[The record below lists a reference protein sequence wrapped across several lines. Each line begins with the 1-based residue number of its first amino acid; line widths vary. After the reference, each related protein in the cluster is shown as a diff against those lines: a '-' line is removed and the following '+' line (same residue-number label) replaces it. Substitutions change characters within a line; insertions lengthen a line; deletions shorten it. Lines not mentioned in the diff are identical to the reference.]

1 MNWNRRTAIWVGLA
15 LLVLTNA
22 VALGGVA
29 YNRSG
34 EPDAVLKLGERELNP
49 PYVWNDKGE
58 NSGLSL
64 KLQWRSPPPA
74 APTQRGKFFY
84 RGDHNPGWLNAQK
97 MRELG
102 FDADATSKPQ
112 LFDANPSS
120 RHRAL
125 PRDVF
130 IVLEFNGPAYQD
142 SVRRAQ
148 AAVDAAPAESAPTGV
163 VSRKEQAKVELAAQ
177 LVDTRL
183 FAVDA
188 GLERS
193 ALRARYPDR
202 SMYAVVRGRI
212 SPMRDRTEDDLGGFI
227 DELSVDEINV
237 PLDMRPV
244 FEGVVARNG
253 YDRSVPAVHFDATVM
268 FGQRAEPWL
277 ASAARSHAAA
287 IHP

>member
-1 MNWNRRTAIWVGLA
+1 MNWNRRTATWVGLA

-34 EPDAVLKLGERELNP
+34 VPDAVLKLGERELSP

-64 KLQWRSPPPA
+64 KLQWRSAPPA
-74 APTQRGKFFY
+74 APTRHGKMY
-84 RGDHNPGWLNAQK
+84 YGDHDPGWLNAQK

-102 FDADATSKPQ
+102 LDANATSKPQ

-142 SVRRAQ
+142 SVRRAR
-148 AAVDAAPAESAPTGV
+148 AAVDAAPAESASTGV
-163 VSRKEQAKVELAAQ
+163 ASRKEQAKVELAAQ

-188 GLERS
+188 GLDHA

-202 SMYAVVRGRI
+202 TMYAIVRGRI
-212 SPMRDRTEDDLGGFI
+212 SPTRDRNEDDLGGFI

-237 PLDMRPV
+237 PLEMRPV

-253 YDRSVPAVHFDATVM
+253 YDGSAPAVHFDATVM

-277 ASAARSHAAA
+277 ANAARSQAAA

>member
-1 MNWNRRTAIWVGLA
+1 MNWNRRTATWAGVA

-29 YNRSG
+29 YNRG
-34 EPDAVLKLGERELNP
+34 GVPDAVLKLSQRELSP

-74 APTQRGKFFY
+74 APTRHGKMY
-84 RGDHNPGWLNAQK
+84 YGERNPGWLNAQK

-102 FDADATSKPQ
+102 FDALATSKPQ
-112 LFDANPSS
+112 LFDATPPS

-142 SVRRAQ
+142 AVRRAQ
-148 AAVDAAPAESAPTGV
+148 ADVDAASAASAPADES
-163 VSRKEQAKVELAAQ
+163 SRDAQAALDAAR

-183 FAVDA
+183 IAVDA

-202 SMYAVVRGRI
+202 TMYAIVRGRI
-212 SPMRDRTEDDLGGFI
+212 SPTRDRAEDDLGGFI
-227 DELSVDEINV
+227 DELGGEEINV
-237 PLDMRPV
+237 PLEMRPV
-244 FEGVVARNG
+244 FEGAVARNG

-268 FGQRAEPWL
+268 FGRRSEPWL
-277 ASAARSHAAA
+277 ASALRR
-287 IHP
+287 